1 MIRIAIINLMPDT
14 EEYHRELSLS
24 LLKSSKNIELYWVR
38 LKTKNYREQYKKFL
52 ESHYHYYDQ
61 LTANVNIN
69 AIIVTGAP
77 VELMDFTAVSYWSE
91 LQSIIQKCSNDNIFM
106 LGICWGALV
115 IGNTLGIRKIPL
127 EKKLFGVF
135 QCDNQASHD
144 EPFCLLPKK
153 LHIPIS
159 TRACMNPGDIEQLS
173 AAGKLQ
179 IFTTL
184 QPRQHVLL
192 QTPDRRQIMCLG
204 HPEYDAFRLTSEWQR
219 DSASQPDF
227 PPPIGIDLTNIT
239 AFWQDHSTAIFSY
252 WFELI
257 KSDRVDSVIPLQQEM
272 LV

>member
-14 EEYHRELSLS
+14 EEYHRELSAS
-24 LLKSSKNIELYWVR
+24 LLKSSKSVELYWVK
-38 LKTKNYREQYKKFL
+38 LKTKSYREQYKNFI
-52 ESHYHYYDQ
+52 ESHYHYYDE
-61 LTANVNIN
+61 LTENVNIN

-77 VELMDFTAVSYWSE
+77 VELMDFPTITYWDEVQSL
-91 LQSIIQKCSNDNIFM
+91 LQKGRNEKMFL

-115 IGNTLGIRKIPL
+115 IGNTLGIRKSSL

-135 QCDNQASHD
+135 QCDNQAAHD
-144 EPFCLLPKK
+144 DPFSLLPKK
-153 LHIPIS
+153 LHIPVS
-159 TRACMNPGDIEQLS
+159 TRACMNPRDIEQLS

-179 IFTTL
+179 ILTTL
-184 QPRQHVLL
+184 QPRKYVLL
-192 QTPDRRQIMCLG
+192 QTTDRRQIMCLG